1 MVMLVLESGR
11 GNGAG
16 KEGAKAGR
24 EGRSRDSMEE
34 ELQQGHCGFVVGC
47 LEGSR

>member
-11 GNGAG
+11 GDGAG

-24 EGRSRDSMEE
+24 ERRSRESIEE
-34 ELQQGHCGFVVGC
+34 ELQQGHCGFMVAC